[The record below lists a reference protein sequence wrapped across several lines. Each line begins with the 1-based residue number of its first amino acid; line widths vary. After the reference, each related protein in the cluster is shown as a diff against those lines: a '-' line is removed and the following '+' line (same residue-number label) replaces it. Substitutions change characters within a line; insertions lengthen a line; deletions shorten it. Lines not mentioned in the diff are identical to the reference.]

1 MEYRKLGRT
10 GLEVSALCLG
20 TMQFGWTADEG
31 KAAEVMDAFV
41 AAGGNFID
49 TADVYSRWHPGN
61 PGGVSEEIIGRW
73 LQQRGNRRQV
83 VLATKVRGRMWDG
96 PNGEGLSRAHII
108 QACEDSLRRLQT
120 DWIDLYQTHWYD
132 AETPIEETLRALDD
146 LVRAGKVRYIG
157 CSNLPAWRLTTA
169 LWQSDKLGLA
179 RYDALQP
186 HYSLVHRA
194 EFEREMADLCREQ
207 QLGVIPY
214 SPLAGGFLTGKYR
227 RDQPFPADSLL
238 ATRRLGPAAM
248 VLCSLLAGV
257 LLTVGGAA
265 HLDVRLNFLN
275 FVALPLTFGIGVEY
289 AMNLYDRVEHLGD
302 VGDGLRSVGGAVSL
316 CSLTTIIGYG
326 SLLVADNQALQSFG
340 YLAVAGEL
348 ACSGTAMFLLPSA
361 MVLVQR
367 RRERSK

>member
-10 GLEVSALCLG
+10 GLKVSALCLG
-20 TMQFGWTADEG
+20 TMQFGWTADEPRSVD
-31 KAAEVMDAFV
+31 VMDAFV

-73 LQQRGNRRQV
+73 MHARGNRRQV
-83 VLATKVRGRMWDG
+83 VLATKVRGRMWES

-157 CSNLPAWRLTTA
+157 CSNYPAWRLTTA

-194 EFEREMADLCREQ
+194 EFERELADLCREQ
-207 QLGVIPY
+207 QIGVIPY

-227 RDQPFPADSLL
+227 KDQPLPDSARVGGVRRYLTERNWTLLDAMDGIARTHGKTMSQVALAWQLMQPVITAPIIGANSVEQLNDSL
-238 ATRRLGPAAM
+238 
-248 VLCSLLAGV
+248 
-257 LLTVGGAA
+257 
-265 HLDVRLNFLN
+265 
-275 FVALPLTFGIGVEY
+275 
-289 AMNLYDRVEHLGD
+289 
-302 VGDGLRSVGGAVSL
+302 GAVGFQ
-316 CSLTTIIGYG
+316 LTGDEVKQLNEL
-326 SLLVADNQALQSFG
+326 SSWAD
-340 YLAVAGEL
+340 
-348 ACSGTAMFLLPSA
+348 
-361 MVLVQR
+361 
-367 RRERSK
+367 